1 MKPMNIVN
9 AINDALDIKLTE
21 DKNVIVYG
29 EDAGFEGGVF
39 RVTEGLQKKHGTER
53 VFDSPLAESGI
64 AGTAVGMA
72 AAGLRPVIEM
82 QFCGFIYPAFNQ
94 IISHM
99 ARLHNRSRG
108 QYKMSIVIRLPYGGG
123 INALEHH
130 SESMESIFA
139 HIPGLKV
146 VVPSTPHDAKGLLI
160 SAIESDDPVLFLEPK
175 RIYRAIKQEVSE
187 EKFSVPI
194 GKAKVLSE
202 GTDITVVAYG
212 AMVREVQKALVM
224 AKEAGYS
231 VELIDLRTIYPLDRE
246 TITASVK
253 KTGRL
258 VLASDACERG
268 SFLHTMASNVQ
279 TLAFDW
285 LDAPVAVVGSRNWIT
300 PAAELEKT
308 FFPQP
313 EWIIDTIHERVLP
326 LSGHTVTT
334 VQTVGEVAR
343 KNRLGV

>member
-1 MKPMNIVN
+1 MKAMNIVN
-9 AINDALDIKLTE
+9 AVNDALDIKLTE
-21 DKNVIVYG
+21 DKNVVVYG
-29 EDAGFEGGVF
+29 EDVGYEGGVF
-39 RVTEGLQKKHGTER
+39 RVTEGLQKKYGVER

-94 IISHM
+94 LISHI
-99 ARLHNRSRG
+99 ARFHNRSRG
-108 QYKMSIVIRLPYGGG
+108 RYPMPIVIRLPYGGG

-130 SESMESIFA
+130 SESMESIYA

-194 GKAKVLSE
+194 GKARVLSQ
-202 GTDITVVAYG
+202 GTDVTVVAYG
-212 AMVREVQKALVM
+212 AMIREVQKAMVM

-231 VELIDLRTIYPLDRE
+231 VELIDLRTIYPLDKE
-246 TITASVK
+246 TIAASVK
-253 KTGRL
+253 KTGRIIF
-258 VLASDACERG
+258 VGEEPRSFGVGSEIMALANEEA
-268 SFLHTMASNVQ
+268 FLHLEAPPKRVT
-279 TLAFDW
+279 AFDVIV
-285 LDAPVAVVGSRNWIT
+285 PYPRGEHHYMIT
-300 PAAELEKT
+300 PDKIFYE
-308 FFPQP
+308 
-313 EWIIDTIHERVLP
+313 IER
-326 LSGHTVTT
+326 TV
-334 VQTVGEVAR
+334 
-343 KNRLGV
+343 KF